1 MISSLGVF
9 GAGTMGNG
17 IAQVFATK
25 GFNVF
30 LVDKDKKSLDKA
42 NSKIQSSLDKLV
54 NNGTI
59 NPVIADDSLKR
70 ITFLND
76 YKLIPAETN
85 LIIEAI
91 YEDKHA
97 KVNLFFELEKIFPQD
112 TIFATNTSS
121 ISITEL
127 AKNSRPEKFIGMH
140 FMNPVPIM
148 KLVEIIRGHLTSDD
162 TFKQVYE
169 LTERLEKVPVEVKDF
184 PGFISNRLLM
194 PMINEAIFTLMEG
207 VGSKEDIDKV
217 MKLGMNHPMGPL
229 MLADF
234 IGLDVCLSIMEVLY
248 DGFRDDKYRPCPLL
262 RNMVNANKLG
272 RKTGEGFYKY

>member
-9 GAGTMGNG
+9 GAGAMGSG

-25 GFNVF
+25 GLKVF

-42 NSKIQSSLDKLV
+42 NSKIQSSLDKLIT
-54 NNGTI
+54 NGTI
-59 NPVIADDSLKR
+59 NPVIADDGLKR

-76 YKLIPAETN
+76 YKLIPPETP

-91 YEDKHA
+91 YEDKRA
-97 KVNLFFELEKIFPQD
+97 KINLFFELEKIFTKD

-127 AKNSRPEKFIGMH
+127 AKNNRPEKFIGMH

-162 TFKQVYE
+162 TFKHIYE
-169 LTERLEKVPVEVKDF
+169 LTERLDKVPVEVKDF
-184 PGFISNRLLM
+184 PGFISNRLLI
-194 PMINEAIFTLMEG
+194 PMINEAVFALMEG

-234 IGLDVCLSIMEVLY
+234 IGLDVCLSIMEVLF